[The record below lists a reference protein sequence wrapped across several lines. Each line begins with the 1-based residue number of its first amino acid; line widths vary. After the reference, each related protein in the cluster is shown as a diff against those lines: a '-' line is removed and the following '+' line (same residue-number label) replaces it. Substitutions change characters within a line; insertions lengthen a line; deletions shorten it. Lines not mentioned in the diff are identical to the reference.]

1 MMKTRWIMAV
11 AGGVGLMMVS
21 GALAGGSAEEVA
33 PIAAPAAAPVKV
45 AAPAPVAAPAAVAAP
60 VAAPACAA
68 KCEQAKKDS
77 LRYGGDERVR
87 QEFFENMPAGGPP
100 GKNDYYRF
108 RTRLWSEYDVLDN
121 VTIRARIVNEARA
134 WNHPDVSA
142 RPQSATYEFPDEWV
156 LDNLYV
162 EVRGLMDNSVDV
174 RVGRQDL
181 MYGNGRVILEGTP
194 EDGSRTIYFNAV
206 KATVKSLPNTTVDV
220 LAIYNP
226 NEDELAINPADR
238 DLTGLTGAYDGME
251 ESGGG
256 FYLKNQSM
264 KDMPLEVYGLYKNES
279 AWKQAAVK
287 NPKKPGQFVDP
298 AYPAWQTLDAKS
310 GKVENDEADIYT
322 LGFRL
327 MPKLNDMWSGNLEVA
342 GQTGTRGDA
351 DLQAYMVD
359 AYASCK
365 LPVLKDM
372 APVANAGVYILSG
385 DDPKTKDDEGWN
397 PLWARYPQD
406 SELYVYAYP
415 RGRWSNLTMPNAKI
429 TMAPAKWVKTTAM
442 LGYLMADEN
451 DGPGPGTERGWLGTV
466 KGEFTIAEKML
477 TKTDKLTGHLLAEV
491 LEPGDYYLSE
501 RTTCFLRWEVMYAF

>member
-1 MMKTRWIMAV
+1 MKTRWIMAV
-11 AGGVGLMMVS
+11 AGGIGLMMGS
-21 GALAGGSAEEVA
+21 GVLAGGSVEEVA
-33 PIAAPAAAPVKV
+33 PIAAPAAVKAVPPVPVAAPAVVTAPVKV
-45 AAPAPVAAPAAVAAP
+45 APAAAAP
-60 VAAPACAA
+60 VPMVKVAPF
-68 KCEQAKKDS
+68 
-77 LRYGGDERVR
+77 RYGGDERVR

-108 RTRLWSEYDVLDN
+108 RTRVWSEYDVLDN
-121 VTIRARIVNEARA
+121 VTVRARLANEVRA

-156 LDNLYV
+156 LDNLYI
-162 EVRGLMDNSVDV
+162 EVRGLFDNSVDV
-174 RVGRQDL
+174 RAGRQDL

-206 KATVKSLPNTTVDV
+206 KATVKSLPNTTVDL

-238 DLTGLTGAYDGME
+238 DLTGLTGGYDDMT

-256 FYLKNQSM
+256 FYLKNQSI
-264 KDMPLEVYGLYKNES
+264 KKMPLEVYGLYKNES
-279 AWKQAAVK
+279 AWKQPAVK
-287 NPKKPGQFVDP
+287 DTKNPGQYVAP
-298 AYPAWQTLDAKS
+298 SYPAWQTLDAKA
-310 GKVENDEADIYT
+310 GAIENDEADIYT

-327 MPKLNDMWSGNLEVA
+327 MPKLSDMWSGNLEVA
-342 GQTGTRGDA
+342 GQTGSRGDA

-365 LPVLKDM
+365 LPVMKDM
-372 APVANAGVYILSG
+372 APTANAGVYILSG

-429 TMAPAKWVKTTAM
+429 SMVPVKWLKTTAM
-442 LGYLMADEN
+442 LGYLMANED
-451 DGPGPGTERGWLGTV
+451 DGPGTGKDRGWLGTV

-477 TKTDKLTGHLLAEV
+477 TNTDKLTGHLLAEV
-491 LEPGDYYLSE
+491 FEPGDYYVSD
-501 RTTCFLRWEVMYAF
+501 RTTCFLRWEVSYAF